1 LSREYKQRVISK
13 YLTGRTG
20 IPSLFYNKTIRE
32 IESPPPYKFYVST
45 DYSFGRFFSYLKS
58 MPEGSLSFTIR
69 YDKGTDG
76 VDNAIVGMTM
86 DTFAQLLKTHYDN
99 IQDRVTTYEE
109 ERNN

>member
-1 LSREYKQRVISK
+1 
-13 YLTGRTG
+13 
-20 IPSLFYNKTIRE
+20 
-32 IESPPPYKFYVST
+32 
-45 DYSFGRFFSYLKS
+45 
-58 MPEGSLSFTIR
+58 MPERSLSFTIR